1 MTKQEKIELIIKEQV
16 NRMDTLSLI
25 MFAEDQLRAKFE
37 FFADFELDAEMREL
51 DAEMLELENMEDQ
64 K

>member
-1 MTKQEKIELIIKEQV
+1 MKKQEKIELIVKEQV

-37 FFADFELDAEMREL
+37 FFADFELDAEMS
-51 DAEMLELENMEDQ
+51 ELENMEQ
-64 K
+64 Q